1 MYVCTKKNTVLTVV
15 STREFNSNQAK
26 YFELAVN
33 EEVYIERDNK
43 MYFLMYKPIET
54 QYNEQIILEPDNN
67 LRRAI
72 TAEELLERIHGD
84 IRRKFVSKCLFLK
97 KLGGIRQAAFT
108 LAASLGQCVDNIKSN
123 NNIINFNIVRQ

>member
-1 MYVCTKKNTVLTVV
+1 MTVV

-54 QYNEQIILEPDNN
+54 QYNEQVILEPDDN
-67 LRRAI
+67 LRKAI
-72 TAEELLERIHGD
+72 SAEELLERIHED
-84 IRRKFVSKCLFLK
+84 IRRKF
-97 KLGGIRQAAFT
+97 
-108 LAASLGQCVDNIKSN
+108 ASQV
-123 NNIINFNIVRQ
+123 

>member
-1 MYVCTKKNTVLTVV
+1 MTVV

-54 QYNEQIILEPDNN
+54 QYNEQAILEPDDN

-72 TAEELLERIHGD
+72 TAEVLLERIHGD
-84 IRRKFVSKCLFLK
+84 ISRKIASK
-97 KLGGIRQAAFT
+97 
-108 LAASLGQCVDNIKSN
+108 S
-123 NNIINFNIVRQ
+123 